1 MKMAMMK
8 YLKNFK
14 LLFLILIVSKTVFAN
29 QNDIYFI
36 NSMANSFTEI
46 DQFSLKNYL
55 DKKNLN
61 LIIYSD
67 NINSIFDQ
75 ADIYEEITQQNT
87 NKKIIFV
94 DKYYL
99 ESILFEA
106 DYFLLSCS
114 RDQLIC
120 NEKQRITYNQMF
132 HPLINILHERLLN
145 LYFNHYD
152 QNLLLI
158 FNNNNILN
166 DTLLRKYFTNNSF
179 LFKNN
184 SYCIVESLIQIESC
198 INEFISK

>member
-1 MKMAMMK
+1 MAMMK
-8 YLKNFK
+8 YLKNFR
-14 LLFLILIVSKTVFAN
+14 LLFLIFFVSKTVFAN
-29 QNDIYFI
+29 QNDVYFI
-36 NSMANSFTEI
+36 NSMANSVIEI
-46 DQFSLKNYL
+46 DQSSLKNYL

-61 LIIYSD
+61 LISYSD

-75 ADIYEEITQQNT
+75 ADIYEEITQLNT
-87 NKKIIFV
+87 NRKIIFV

-114 RDQLIC
+114 RDELIC
-120 NEKQRITYNQMF
+120 NEKQRITYNKMF

-152 QNLLLI
+152 QKLLLI
-158 FNNNNILN
+158 FNNISN
-166 DTLLRKYFTNNSF
+166 DTLLRKYFTYNSF

-184 SYCIVESLIQIESC
+184 NYCIGESLNQIESC
-198 INEFISK
+198 INEFVRK

>member
-8 YLKNFK
+8 YLKNFR
-14 LLFLILIVSKTVFAN
+14 LLFLIFFVSKTVFAN
-29 QNDIYFI
+29 QNDVYFI
-36 NSMANSFTEI
+36 NSMANSVIEI
-46 DQFSLKNYL
+46 DQSSLKNYL

-61 LIIYSD
+61 LISYSD

-75 ADIYEEITQQNT
+75 ADIYEEITQLNT
-87 NKKIIFV
+87 NRKIIFV

-158 FNNNNILN
+158 FNNISN

-179 LFKNN
+179 LFKDNN
-184 SYCIVESLIQIESC
+184 YCIVESFIQIESC
-198 INEFISK
+198 INEFVRK

>member
-1 MKMAMMK
+1 MMK

-29 QNDIYFI
+29 QNDVYII
-36 NSMANSFTEI
+36 NSMANSLAEI
-46 DQFSLKNYL
+46 DQSSLKNYL

-61 LIIYSD
+61 LISYAD

-106 DYFLLSCS
+106 DYFLLSCD
-114 RDQLIC
+114 RDQIIC
-120 NEKQRITYNQMF
+120 NEKKRITYNQMF
-132 HPLINILHERLLN
+132 HPLLNILHERLLN

-158 FNNNNILN
+158 L
-166 DTLLRKYFTNNSF
+166 
-179 LFKNN
+179 
-184 SYCIVESLIQIESC
+184 SLIH
-198 INEFISK
+198 ISEPTRR

>member
-1 MKMAMMK
+1 MKMDIMK
-8 YLKNFK
+8 YLKNFR
-14 LLFLILIVSKTVFAN
+14 LLFLIFIVSKTVFAN

-158 FNNNNILN
+158 FNNISNN
-166 DTLLRKYFTNNSF
+166 TLLRKYFTNNSF
-179 LFKNN
+179 LFKDNN
-184 SYCIVESLIQIESC
+184 YCIGESLNQIESC
-198 INEFISK
+198 INEFVRK

>member
-8 YLKNFK
+8 YLKNFR
-14 LLFLILIVSKTVFAN
+14 LLFLIFFVSKTVFAN
-29 QNDIYFI
+29 QNDVYFI
-36 NSMANSFTEI
+36 NSMANSVIEI
-46 DQFSLKNYL
+46 DQSSLKNYL

-145 LYFNHYD
+145 LYFNYND
-152 QNLLLI
+152 QNILLI
-158 FNNNNILN
+158 FNNISN

-179 LFKNN
+179 LFKDNN
-184 SYCIVESLIQIESC
+184 YCIVESSIKIESC
-198 INEFISK
+198 INEFVRK

>member
-1 MKMAMMK
+1 MKMDIMK
-8 YLKNFK
+8 YLKNFR
-14 LLFLILIVSKTVFAN
+14 LLFLIFIVSKTVFAN

-106 DYFLLSCS
+106 DYFLLSCD
-114 RDQLIC
+114 RDQIIC
-120 NEKQRITYNQMF
+120 NEKKRITYNQMF
-132 HPLINILHERLLN
+132 HPLLNILHERLLN

-158 FNNNNILN
+158 FNNISN
-166 DTLLRKYFTNNSF
+166 DTSLRKYFTNNSF
-179 LFKNN
+179 LFKDNN
-184 SYCIVESLIQIESC
+184 YCIGESLNQIESC
-198 INEFISK
+198 INEFVRK

>member
-1 MKMAMMK
+1 MMK
-8 YLKNFK
+8 YLKNFR
-14 LLFLILIVSKTVFAN
+14 LLFLIFIVSKTVFAN
-29 QNDIYFI
+29 QNDVYFI
-36 NSMANSFTEI
+36 NSMANSAIEI
-46 DQFSLKNYL
+46 DQSSLKNYL

-61 LIIYSD
+61 LISYSD

-75 ADIYEEITQQNT
+75 ADIYEEITQLNT
-87 NKKIIFV
+87 NRKIIFV

-158 FNNNNILN
+158 FNNISN

-179 LFKNN
+179 LFKDNN
-184 SYCIVESLIQIESC
+184 YCIVDSLIKIESC
-198 INEFISK
+198 INEFVRK

>member
-8 YLKNFK
+8 YLKNFR
-14 LLFLILIVSKTVFAN
+14 LLFLIFFVSKTVFAN
-29 QNDIYFI
+29 QNDVYFI
-36 NSMANSFTEI
+36 NSMANSVIEI
-46 DQFSLKNYL
+46 DQSSLKNYL

-61 LIIYSD
+61 LISYSD

-75 ADIYEEITQQNT
+75 ADIYEEITQLNT
-87 NKKIIFV
+87 NRKIIFV

-158 FNNNNILN
+158 FNNISN

-179 LFKNN
+179 LFKDNN
-184 SYCIVESLIQIESC
+184 YCIGESLNQIESC
-198 INEFISK
+198 INEFVRK

>member
-8 YLKNFK
+8 YLKNFR
-14 LLFLILIVSKTVFAN
+14 LLFLIFIVSKTVFAN
-29 QNDIYFI
+29 QNDVYFI
-36 NSMANSFTEI
+36 NSMANSVIEI
-46 DQFSLKNYL
+46 DQSSLKNYL

-61 LIIYSD
+61 LISYSD

-75 ADIYEEITQQNT
+75 ADIYEEITQLNT
-87 NKKIIFV
+87 NRKIIFV

-158 FNNNNILN
+158 FNNISN

-179 LFKNN
+179 LFKDNN
-184 SYCIVESLIQIESC
+184 YCIVESLIKIESC
-198 INEFISK
+198 INEFVRK

>member
-1 MKMAMMK
+1 MMK

-14 LLFLILIVSKTVFAN
+14 ILFLIFFISKTVFAN
-29 QNDIYFI
+29 QNDVYFI
-36 NSMANSFTEI
+36 NSMANSVIEI
-46 DQFSLKNYL
+46 DQSSLKNYL

-61 LIIYSD
+61 LISYAD

-158 FNNNNILN
+158 FNNISN

-179 LFKNN
+179 LFKDNN
-184 SYCIVESLIQIESC
+184 YCIVESLIKIESC
-198 INEFISK
+198 INEFVRK

>member
-8 YLKNFK
+8 YLKNFR
-14 LLFLILIVSKTVFAN
+14 LLFLIFIVSKTVFAN

-36 NSMANSFTEI
+36 NSMANSVIEI
-46 DQFSLKNYL
+46 DQSSLKNYL

-61 LIIYSD
+61 LISYAD

-75 ADIYEEITQQNT
+75 ADIYEEITKQNT
-87 NKKIIFV
+87 NKKIIFI

-158 FNNNNILN
+158 FNNISN

-179 LFKNN
+179 LFKDNN
-184 SYCIVESLIQIESC
+184 YCIGESLNQIESC
-198 INEFISK
+198 INEFVRK

>member
-8 YLKNFK
+8 YLKNFR
-14 LLFLILIVSKTVFAN
+14 LLFLIFFVSKTVFAN
-29 QNDIYFI
+29 QNDVYFI
-36 NSMANSFTEI
+36 NSMANSLTEI
-46 DQFSLKNYL
+46 DQTSLKNYL
-55 DKKNLN
+55 YKKNLN
-61 LIIYSD
+61 LISYSD

-75 ADIYEEITQQNT
+75 ADIYEEITKQNT

-158 FNNNNILN
+158 FNNISN

-179 LFKNN
+179 LFKDNN
-184 SYCIVESLIQIESC
+184 YCIVESLIKIESC
-198 INEFISK
+198 INEFVRK

>member
-1 MKMAMMK
+1 MKMDIMK
-8 YLKNFK
+8 YLKNFR
-14 LLFLILIVSKTVFAN
+14 LLFLIFIVSKTVFAN
-29 QNDIYFI
+29 QNDVYFI
-36 NSMANSFTEI
+36 NSMANSVIEI
-46 DQFSLKNYL
+46 DQSSLKNYL

-61 LIIYSD
+61 LISYSD

-75 ADIYEEITQQNT
+75 ADIYEEITKHNT

-132 HPLINILHERLLN
+132 HPLINILHKRLLN

-158 FNNNNILN
+158 FNNISN
-166 DTLLRKYFTNNSF
+166 DTSLRKYFTNNSF
-179 LFKNN
+179 LFKDNN
-184 SYCIVESLIQIESC
+184 YCIGESLNQIESC
-198 INEFISK
+198 INEFVRK

>member
-8 YLKNFK
+8 YLKNFR
-14 LLFLILIVSKTVFAN
+14 LLFLIFFVSKTVFAN
-29 QNDIYFI
+29 QNDVYFI
-36 NSMANSFTEI
+36 NSMANSVIEI
-46 DQFSLKNYL
+46 DQSSLKNYL

-61 LIIYSD
+61 LISYSD

-75 ADIYEEITQQNT
+75 ADIYEEISQQNT

-158 FNNNNILN
+158 FNNISN

-179 LFKNN
+179 LFKDNN
-184 SYCIVESLIQIESC
+184 YCIGESLNQIESC
-198 INEFISK
+198 INEFVRK

>member
-1 MKMAMMK
+1 MMK

-14 LLFLILIVSKTVFAN
+14 LLFLIFIVSKTVFAN
-29 QNDIYFI
+29 QNDVYII
-36 NSMANSFTEI
+36 NSMANSLTEI
-46 DQFSLKNYL
+46 DQSSLNNYL
-55 DKKNLN
+55 DKKNFN
-61 LIIYSD
+61 IITYAD

-75 ADIYEEITQQNT
+75 ADIYEEITKQNT

-106 DYFLLSCS
+106 DYFLLSCD
-114 RDQLIC
+114 RDQIIC
-120 NEKQRITYNQMF
+120 NEKKRITYNQMF
-132 HPLINILHERLLN
+132 HPLLNILHERLLN

-158 FNNNNILN
+158 FNNISN

-179 LFKNN
+179 LFKDNN
-184 SYCIVESLIQIESC
+184 YCIVESFNQIESC
-198 INEFISK
+198 INEFVRK

>member
-8 YLKNFK
+8 YLKNFR
-14 LLFLILIVSKTVFAN
+14 LLFLIFIVSKTVFAN
-29 QNDIYFI
+29 QNDVYFI
-36 NSMANSFTEI
+36 NSMANNLIEI
-46 DQFSLKNYL
+46 DQSSLKNYL

-61 LIIYSD
+61 LISYAD

-75 ADIYEEITQQNT
+75 ADIYEEITKQNT

-99 ESILFEA
+99 ESILFES

-132 HPLINILHERLLN
+132 HPLLNILHDRLLN

-158 FNNNNILN
+158 FNNISN

-179 LFKNN
+179 LFKDNN
-184 SYCIVESLIQIESC
+184 YCIVESFSQIESC

>member
-1 MKMAMMK
+1 MMK
-8 YLKNFK
+8 YLKNFR
-14 LLFLILIVSKTVFAN
+14 LLFLIFIVSKTVFAN
-29 QNDIYFI
+29 QNDVYFI
-36 NSMANSFTEI
+36 NSMANNLIEI
-46 DQFSLKNYL
+46 DKSSLKNYL

-61 LIIYSD
+61 LISYSD

-75 ADIYEEITQQNT
+75 ADIYEEITQLNT

-158 FNNNNILN
+158 FNNISN

-179 LFKNN
+179 LFKDNN
-184 SYCIVESLIQIESC
+184 YCIVESLIKIESC
-198 INEFISK
+198 INEFVRK